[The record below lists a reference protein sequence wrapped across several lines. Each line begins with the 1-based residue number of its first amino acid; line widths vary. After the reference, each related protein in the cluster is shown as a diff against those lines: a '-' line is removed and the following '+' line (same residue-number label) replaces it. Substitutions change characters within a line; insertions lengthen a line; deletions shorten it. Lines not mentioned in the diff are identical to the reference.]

1 MPDIVFGP
9 ARVAVY
15 VDGCFWHSC
24 PTHATRP
31 IHNAGWWEAKLR
43 RNVERDRAT
52 DQALAEAGWLV
63 IRIWEHEDAVSAADK
78 VETEVRARRMSAC
91 QASHRG
97 AAPDPPLKCVP
108 GSGDPSRD
116 RKDNPRTG

>member
-1 MPDIVFGP
+1 MPDLVFGP
-9 ARVAVY
+9 VRVAVY

-52 DQALAEAGWLV
+52 DQALAEAGWVV
-63 IRIWEHEDAVSAADK
+63 IRVWEHEDAVSAADK
-78 VETEVRARRMSAC
+78 VEAEVRGRQVTRS
-91 QASHRG
+91 
-97 AAPDPPLKCVP
+97 
-108 GSGDPSRD
+108 
-116 RKDNPRTG
+116 